1 MTVTR
6 SKRSRKGIED
16 KEDVI
21 SRGDEELGED
31 GISAYE
37 RERLQNIQRNEELL
51 RDLGIA
57 NLKSSVSAAVLNSTK
72 KSFPKPPKAKIPVAP
87 TRRSSRVTAEKLSA
101 EIRRLREEGLSEEA
115 QRKEEE
121 LNEMMKKQSSGG
133 YAAETA
139 VSGEAEG
146 RSEYRRLPATPLQLR
161 SVLVDKVETEEDGSK
176 QGSGAEDALSS
187 LVDEIK
193 KEFIVREAYSNSVA
207 SSSANLKVDEGRIW
221 HSLSLSETD
230 VVKLTAQRVTSVAFH
245 PTTSKLLAAAGDKV
259 GHVSLWDV
267 NSGAIHRFQPH
278 VSNTM
283 ALRFSEQCPHWLHS
297 FSYDG
302 TLRVLDLEQEVFLLS
317 FEIPEELGEIY
328 LSDACWLSA
337 APACALVS
345 KSDGTVGLV
354 DGRASS
360 SSYQWSCTAQDSR
373 LTSVQ
378 MHPLND
384 HLIVTASARTG
395 IALHDMRTVNKR
407 PWKAVQELNIHD
419 KSINAAYISPD
430 GEFLVS
436 VSQDDTVKLTSHFS
450 SSSPITYTLRHNNF
464 TGRWLSTFRPTFD
477 EKRPSTFVLGSM
489 AQPRRVEIFQAK
501 SKNGHPCLDNVC
513 NLQADLLGSVCSRN
527 CFHKH
532 LDVVL
537 CSNSSGRVHLFR

>member
-6 SKRSRKGIED
+6 SKRSRKGD
-16 KEDVI
+16 DYNNGV
-21 SRGDEELGED
+21 EELEEG

-57 NLKSSVSAAVLNSTK
+57 NLKSSVSRAALNNTK
-72 KSFPKPPKAKIPVAP
+72 KSVPKVPKAKAPVAP

-101 EIRRLREEGLSEEA
+101 EIRRLREEGLTEEA

-121 LNEMMKKQSSGG
+121 LNEMIKKQTSGV
-133 YAAETA
+133 YAVESA

-161 SVLVDKVETEEDGSK
+161 SALVDKLDAEEDGAR

-187 LVDEIK
+187 LVQEIK
-193 KEFIVREAYSNSVA
+193 QEFIISEEDFSSSVA
-207 SSSANLKVDEGRIW
+207 SSSATASLKLDDGRIW
-221 HSLSLSETD
+221 HSLSLAEID

-283 ALRFSEQCPHWLHS
+283 ALRFSEQHPHWLHS

-317 FEIPEELGEIY
+317 FEIPEELGELY

-337 APACALVS
+337 APTCALVS
-345 KSDGTVGLV
+345 KSDGSVGMV

-360 SSYQWSCTAQDSR
+360 SSYQWSGTAQDSR

-378 MHPLND
+378 LHPLND

-450 SSSPITYTLRHNNF
+450 SSSPATYTLRHNNF

-513 NLQADLLGSVCSRN
+513 NLQADLLGSVCSRS